1 MLQQMLSTNNSPV
14 LAIVRI
20 ALGIVI
26 LPHGLQKALG
36 LFGGG
41 GISGTLGFFQQTW
54 GIPAFVT
61 LLVIAAESLGALALI
76 AGLLSRVAAL
86 GIGIVMLG
94 AVVIVHWQN
103 GFFMGNGGFEFHILA
118 IAMAGA
124 VMLQGG
130 GALSVDRMLSESR
143 RTA

>member
-1 MLQQMLSTNNSPV
+1 MLQQLLSTNNSPV